1 LTDAPP
7 AAAVVM
13 VAAVV
18 AVAFA
23 DAVAVLVIPPG
34 FLSPLSL

>member
-1 LTDAPP
+1 MDPTTIRI
-7 AAAVVM
+7 

-23 DAVAVLVIPPG
+23 VII
-34 FLSPLSL
+34 FLRRRSQKAE

>member
-1 LTDAPP
+1 MRRWLWFLGIYLAG
-7 AAAVVM
+7 

-23 DAVAVLVIPPG
+23 IRIILV
-34 FLSPLSL
+34 